1 MWDFIFDALETLFD
15 WIGEIVSIIIEGVIS
30 MFDHV
35 VQYFKGLRLRR
46 HRDTPFIANENSQR
60 FREMLHQAP
69 VKNVG
74 IFEGTY
80 NEDTDEIENYRSL
93 EADSLD
99 PQIKQA
105 LGNEPLVVLN

>member
-15 WIGEIVSIIIEGVIS
+15 WIGEIVSIIIDGAIK
-30 MFDHV
+30 MFTHV
-35 VQYFKGLRLRR
+35 VQYFKGLVLRKN
-46 HRDTPFIANENSQR
+46 RDVPFIANENSQR
-60 FREMLHQAP
+60 LREMLHQAP

-74 IFEGTY
+74 IFEATY

-99 PQIKQA
+99 PEIKSV

>member
-15 WIGEIVSIIIEGVIS
+15 WIGEIVSIIIDGVIE
-30 MFDHV
+30 MFTHV
-35 VQYFKGLRLRR
+35 VSYFKGLRLRR
-46 HRDTPFIANENSQR
+46 NRDVPFIANENSPK
-60 FREMLHQAP
+60 FRQMLHQAP

-80 NEDTDEIENYRSL
+80 NEDTDEVENYRSL
-93 EADSLD
+93 EADRLD
-99 PQIKQA
+99 PTIKQA